1 LRANSSFAGTFGA
14 LGLASGGSGSGLSVP
29 NGVWSIVLEAREES
43 VPPYQSP
50 LQQVVGRRETLAET
64 DLIALPS
71 LGRDL

>member
-1 LRANSSFAGTFGA
+1 
-14 LGLASGGSGSGLSVP
+14 VP